1 MTWDVVVPLYCG
13 GVGWFV
19 GRAIAKRF
27 PRLPWPRCTHSAS
40 DFTASPHDDG
50 AVVTGECRRCHTV
63 TDRKFVAHSDQSI
76 ARAAAEAYA
85 LCRTAGMSHAEA
97 EAIAAARARRV
108 EWDQIA
114 AAFKAFNNEEGS

>member
-27 PRLPWPRCTHSAS
+27 PRLPWPRCKHVARDWTV
-40 DFTASPHDDG
+40 SPHDDG
-50 AVVTGECRRCHTV
+50 AVVTGECQKCHAV
-63 TDRKFVAHSDQSI
+63 TDRKFVAHSDPAISQ
-76 ARAAAEAYA
+76 AAAQAYA
-85 LCRTAGMSHAEA
+85 LCRNAGMSHAEGG
-97 EAIAAARARRV
+97 AIAAARARRA

-114 AAFKAFNNEEGS
+114 AAFKAFNNEEGA